1 MVEMHEDVAI
11 IDLVNKN
18 TSEDDMSNTRT
29 INSQTEQSVLQTNKV
44 IRNTYMLLAMTLAF
58 SAVTA
63 GISMAI
69 NPPFILYIGSVIVSF
84 ILLFVINKKQNSAA
98 ALPLTFLFTG
108 LMGFGLGPILNM
120 YLGMSNG
127 GQIIMTALGMTAL
140 TFVGLSAYVLT
151 SKKDFSFMGGFLAAG
166 SIVLILAM
174 LALFI
179 LPLFGVNVGGLS
191 IAFSA
196 LVVLLMAGFILY
208 DTSNIVNGTYTNYVM
223 ATVSLYLS
231 IYNLFIHLLS
241 LIGVFSDD

>member
-1 MVEMHEDVAI
+1 
-11 IDLVNKN
+11 
-18 TSEDDMSNTRT
+18 MSNTRT
-29 INSQTEQSVLQTNKV
+29 INTSQTEQSVLQTNKV

-69 NPPFILYIGSVIVSF
+69 NPPFIVYLGSVITSF
-84 ILLFVINKKQNSAA
+84 ILLFIINKKQNSSA

-120 YLGMSNG
+120 YLGMANG

-166 SIVLILAM
+166 SIVLIVAM

-208 DTSNIVNGTYTNYVM
+208 DTSNIVNGTYTNSVM
-223 ATVSLYLS
+223 ATVGLYLN
-231 IYNLFIHLLS
+231 IYNLFVHLMS
-241 LIGVFSDD
+241 LIGVFSED